1 MSNTLSNP
9 SSRVLVAYLLLT
21 LASVFWAG
29 NSTIVRAM
37 RDDVSPVTLSFWR
50 WFLAVAVLL
59 PFVWTEIRR
68 EWPAIRRSAKTIIW
82 CALLGTSLQSA
93 LTFWSLQY
101 TVALHVQIF
110 NSIIPLAVMGAVWLL
125 DGARPTRKEL
135 GGFLISGFGVIVI
148 ICHGD
153 LMRVVR
159 LDFNLGDIGALSS
172 MLIWGV
178 YAALV
183 KRCPQEL
190 SPYGLAFITGL
201 VGVLMI
207 APLHLV
213 EIVRDPGILNF
224 SPQVIMVIAYTG
236 LLTSLL
242 ATVFLNI
249 GVQRVG
255 PSRAAIF
262 THLVPVFG
270 ACLSVGLL
278 GEEFGWHHA
287 AGFALVLVGVAV
299 CNRIPLR

>member
-1 MSNTLSNP
+1 MLEPTGTARG
-9 SSRVLVAYLLLT
+9 RVLVAYALLT
-21 LASVFWAG
+21 LASAFWAG

-50 WFLAVAVLL
+50 WFVAVAVLL

-68 EWPAIRRSAKTIIW
+68 EWPSIRRSAKTIVW
-82 CALLGTSLQSA
+82 CALLGTTLQSA

-125 DGARPTRKEL
+125 DDARPSRKEL
-135 GGFLISGFGVIVI
+135 GGFLVSGLGVAVI

-153 LMRVVR
+153 LMRIVR

-172 MLIWGV
+172 MLVWGV

-201 VGVLMI
+201 VGVMLI
-207 APLHLV
+207 APLHVV
-213 EIVRDPGILNF
+213 EIVRDPGILAF
-224 SPQVIMVIAYTG
+224 SPQVLVVIAYTG

-270 ACLSVGLL
+270 ASMSVGLL

-287 AGFALVLVGVAV
+287 LGFALVLAGVAI
-299 CNRIPLR
+299 CNRISLR

>member
-1 MSNTLSNP
+1 MSTAAGNQRSG
-9 SSRVLVAYLLLT
+9 VLVAYTLLT

-29 NSTIVRAM
+29 NSTLVRAM
-37 RDDVSPVTLSFWR
+37 RDEVSPVTLSFWR
-50 WFLAVAVLL
+50 WFVAVVVLM
-59 PFVWTEIRR
+59 PFVWPEIRR
-68 EWPAIRRSAKTIIW
+68 EWPAIRRSAKTIVW
-82 CALLGTSLQSA
+82 CALLGTTLQSA

-125 DGARPTRKEL
+125 DGARPSRKEI

-153 LMRVVR
+153 LMRIVR
-159 LDFNLGDIGALSS
+159 LDFNLGDIGALTS
-172 MLIWGV
+172 MMIWGV

-190 SPYGLAFITGL
+190 SAYGLAFITGL

-207 APLHLV
+207 APLHIV
-213 EIVRDPGILNF
+213 EIVRDPGVLVF
-224 SPQVIMVIAYTG
+224 SPQVIVVIAYTG

-270 ACLSVGLL
+270 ACMSVGLL
-278 GEEFGWHHA
+278 GEVFGWHHA
-287 AGFALVLVGVAV
+287 AGFALVLAGVAI